1 MAIAIRPDAGQSD
14 GRLLT
19 EMNSAAIPS
28 MTPRL
33 ATLAL
38 LLGAAVCAGAKPPR
52 TPNVPPAA
60 MTQFGP
66 VYDVGQM
73 TRLPIARFQT
83 NPVYPKDLR
92 EAGIEGEAVVEMI
105 VGTNGDVA
113 GLRIV
118 RATNKEFAAAAA
130 LAVVKWKFRP
140 GEIDGIPVNTRMQVP
155 IVFKLNPPAGAEPA
169 GARH

>member
-1 MAIAIRPDAGQSD
+1 MIARI
-14 GRLLT
+14 L
-19 EMNSAAIPS
+19 
-28 MTPRL
+28 
-33 ATLAL
+33 TLAV
-38 LLGAAVCAGAKPPR
+38 LLGAVLCAGAKPQR

-66 VYDVGQM
+66 VYDPGQM

-83 NPVYPKDLR
+83 KAVYPENLR
-92 EAGIEGEAVVEMI
+92 KAGIEGEAVVEFV

-118 RATNKEFAAAAA
+118 RATNREFAGAAA
-130 LAVVKWKFRP
+130 LAVVRWKFRP

-155 IVFKLNPPAGAEPA
+155 IVFKLEPPAGAPPPHA
-169 GARH
+169 GP

>member
-1 MAIAIRPDAGQSD
+1 M
-14 GRLLT
+14 
-19 EMNSAAIPS
+19 IPRS
-28 MTPRL
+28 TSL
-33 ATLAL
+33 IL
-38 LLGAAVCAGAKPPR
+38 LLFALACVAAKPQR

-92 EAGIEGEAVVEMI
+92 EAGIEGEAVVEMV
-105 VGTNGDVA
+105 VGTSGDVA

-118 RATNKEFAAAAA
+118 RATHKEFAAAAA

-155 IVFKLNPPAGAEPA
+155 IVFKLNPPAGAGPA